1 MPISNSMRGCLPGQ
15 PVDDVENAE
24 RPPRS
29 GWASGSCMHLRVAP
43 APPLGPRF
51 VVTTARGAK
60 RRELPP
66 DGTQLVADLS
76 ICGGGRW
83 RVVLGSRDEHGRED
97 AGQCA
102 DDADAGEH
110 HEEADDPP
118 ARCDR

>member
-29 GWASGSCMHLRVAP
+29 GWASGSCMHFRVAP
-43 APPLGPRF
+43 GTATSGSGL

-66 DGTQLVADLS
+66 DRAKLVTDL
-76 ICGGGRW
+76 CVRGGCRW
-83 RVVLGSRDEHGRED
+83 RVALGSRHEDRRED
-97 AGQCA
+97 AGERA

-110 HEEADDPP
+110 HEEADD
-118 ARCDR
+118 